1 MVIRWQVDTI
11 FPVKRLI
18 FLATTVLYVNPVF
31 AVDFARE
38 ILPILSNKCFVCHGP
53 DAKKKDI
60 LRLDSF
66 EGATR
71 DLGGYSAINSKDLT
85 KSEILVRLHDKE
97 EPMPP
102 KKAEKQL
109 TKHERELLTKW
120 GNQGGQYAK
129 HWAFVPPKK
138 NKISTKGNPI
148 DAFIGSKLKASGVAF
163 AVEAN
168 RATLAR
174 RVALVLTGLPPEPG
188 QVKAFL
194 NDKSSQAYGKL
205 VDELLASPRYGE
217 HQARYWL
224 DAVRYGDTHGLHL
237 DNKRG
242 IFPYRD
248 RVVLSLIHI

>member
-1 MVIRWQVDTI
+1 M
-11 FPVKRLI
+11 KRI
-18 FLATTVLYVNPVF
+18 TFWLAGILSAGFALSVS

-71 DLGGYSAINSKDLT
+71 NLGGYSAINSKDLA

-109 TKHERELLTKW
+109 TAEERELLSQWVKE
-120 GNQGGQYAK
+120 GGKYAK

-138 NKISTKGNPI
+138 EEISDKGNPI
-148 DAFIGSKLKASGVAF
+148 DVFIGAKLKTSGATF
-163 AVEAN
+163 AVEADK
-168 RATLAR
+168 ATLASR
-174 RVALVLTGLPPEPG
+174 CTGIDRITTGTRAIECIFEG
-188 QVKAFL
+188 QEF
-194 NDKSSQAYGKL
+194 
-205 VDELLASPRYGE
+205 AS
-217 HQARYWL
+217 L
-224 DAVRYGDTHGLHL
+224 
-237 DNKRG
+237 
-242 IFPYRD
+242 
-248 RVVLSLIHI
+248 